1 MKRIIIKWNNYPKQI
16 VKVDSNDV
24 DNWAKQY
31 IGSNG
36 TYIKK

>member
-1 MKRIIIKWNNYPKQI
+1 MKRIKWNNNKQV
-16 VKVDSNDV
+16 VKVDTTDI
-24 DNWAKQY
+24 DLWAKQY

>member
-1 MKRIIIKWNNYPKQI
+1 MKIIIKWNNNKKQV
-16 VKVDSNDV
+16 VKVNTTDIDL
-24 DNWAKQY
+24 WAKQY